1 MSTLK
6 VGTIQNTSGGS
17 SSTPEQL
24 EQGRC
29 KAWIKSE
36 GASAT
41 KLDDFGVS
49 SMTDH
54 GTGQMTFH
62 FTTAMSNANYC
73 IVGAHAQGS
82 RTNPS
87 KFWFVVEADQAT
99 DSFRTQVNTAT
110 GGQADLGKYSCAVF
124 GDQ

>member
-6 VGTIQNTSGGS
+6 VNTIQNTSGAS
-17 SSTPEQL
+17 SSTPEQI

-41 KLDDFGVS
+41 ILDDFGFS

-54 GTGQMTFH
+54 GTGQMTFT
-62 FTTAMSNANYC
+62 FTTSMSNTNYC
-73 IVGAHAQGS
+73 VVGAHAQGS

-87 KFWFVVEADQAT
+87 KFWFVTESDIAT
-99 DSFRTQVNTAT
+99 GSFRTQVNTAT
-110 GGQADLGKYSCAVF
+110 GGQADLGKYYCAVF